1 MEKINFTDYSE
12 FIGKIRTQLMVDTET
27 IMKILPNKK
36 IIIEDGSLSIIDTEG
51 GVREVKELILIQS
64 GQNSAIDVIT
74 ENDNSDLSDLETD
87 DMVAVYEFV
96 YGEYENQLNSI

>member
-27 IMKILPNKK
+27 IMKTLPNKK
-36 IIIEDGSLSIIDTEG
+36 IIIEDGSLNIIDTEG

>member
-12 FIGKIRTQLMVDTET
+12 LIGKIRTQLMVDTET
-27 IMKILPNKK
+27 IMKTLPNKK

-64 GQNSAIDVIT
+64 GQNSTIDVIT

>member
-1 MEKINFTDYSE
+1 
-12 FIGKIRTQLMVDTET
+12 MVDTET

>member
-27 IMKILPNKK
+27 IMKTLPNKK
-36 IIIEDGSLSIIDTEG
+36 IIITDGSLSIIDTVG
-51 GVREVKELILIQS
+51 GVKEVKELILIQS
-64 GQNSAIDVIT
+64 GQNSTIDVIT

>member
-12 FIGKIRTQLMVDTET
+12 LIGKIRTQLMVDTET

>member
-64 GQNSAIDVIT
+64 GQNSTIDVIT

>member
-27 IMKILPNKK
+27 IMKTLPNKK
-36 IIIEDGSLSIIDTEG
+36 IIITDGSLSIIDTEG

-64 GQNSAIDVIT
+64 GQNSTIDVIT

>member
-27 IMKILPNKK
+27 IMKTLPNKK
-36 IIIEDGSLSIIDTEG
+36 IIIEDGSLNIIDTEG

-64 GQNSAIDVIT
+64 GQNSTIDVIT

>member
-27 IMKILPNKK
+27 IMKTLPNKK
-36 IIIEDGSLSIIDTEG
+36 IIIEDSSLSIIDTEG

>member
-27 IMKILPNKK
+27 IMKTLPKKK

-64 GQNSAIDVIT
+64 GQNSTIDVIT

>member
-27 IMKILPNKK
+27 IMKTLPNKK

>member
-12 FIGKIRTQLMVDTET
+12 LIGKIRTQLMVDTET
-27 IMKILPNKK
+27 IMKTLPNNK

-51 GVREVKELILIQS
+51 GVREVNELILIQS

>member
-12 FIGKIRTQLMVDTET
+12 LIGKIRTQLMVDTET

-64 GQNSAIDVIT
+64 GQNSTIDVIT

>member
-12 FIGKIRTQLMVDTET
+12 LIGKIRTQLMVDTET
-27 IMKILPNKK
+27 IMKTLPNKK
-36 IIIEDGSLSIIDTEG
+36 IIIEDGSLNIIDTEG

>member
-12 FIGKIRTQLMVDTET
+12 LIGKIRTQLMVDTET
-27 IMKILPNKK
+27 IMKTLPNKK

>member
-27 IMKILPNKK
+27 IMKTLPNKK

-64 GQNSAIDVIT
+64 GQNSTIDVIT

-96 YGEYENQLNSI
+96 YGE

>member
-27 IMKILPNKK
+27 IMKTLPNKK

-64 GQNSAIDVIT
+64 GQNSTIDVIT

>member
-12 FIGKIRTQLMVDTET
+12 LIGKIRTQLMVDTET
-27 IMKILPNKK
+27 IMKTLPNKK
-36 IIIEDGSLSIIDTEG
+36 IIIEDGSLNIIDTEG
-51 GVREVKELILIQS
+51 GVREVNELILIQS
-64 GQNSAIDVIT
+64 GQNSTIDVIT

>member
-27 IMKILPNKK
+27 IMKTLPNKK
-36 IIIEDGSLSIIDTEG
+36 IIIEDSSLSIIDTEG

-64 GQNSAIDVIT
+64 GQNSTIDVIT

>member
-27 IMKILPNKK
+27 IMKTLPNKK
-36 IIIEDGSLSIIDTEG
+36 IIITDGSLSIIDTVG
-51 GVREVKELILIQS
+51 GVKEVKELLLRKHNTLS
-64 GQNSAIDVIT
+64 TIDVIT
-74 ENDNSDLSDLETD
+74 ENDTTHFSDMETD